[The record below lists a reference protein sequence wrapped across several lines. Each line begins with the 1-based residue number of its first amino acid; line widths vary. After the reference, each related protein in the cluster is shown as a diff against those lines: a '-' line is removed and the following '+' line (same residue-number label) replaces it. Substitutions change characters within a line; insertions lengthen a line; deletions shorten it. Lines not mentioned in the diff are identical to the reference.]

1 MEEPPV
7 PIGPSVITVPAGSIL
22 VLRTSSGST
31 VDLLNLTAAH
41 VDAEHTLD
49 VLVMSEAGD
58 SATGTAELPT
68 PDGLVR
74 LPAKLDREQGE
85 LHLRLPSPVRPLQR
99 RLAPRSGLVL
109 PLRGAAQL
117 SLPGAEATGPG
128 QLVTF
133 HGHTID
139 VGAGGLQAKLIA
151 DAGVRLPQHLR
162 SVFVELDPDD
172 PNSVAVGLHV
182 VTFRSDVL
190 RARFSFISLADWTRL
205 RERTRDSD

>member
-1 MEEPPV
+1 
-7 PIGPSVITVPAGSIL
+7 VIIVPAGSIL
-22 VLRTSSGST
+22 VLRTTSGQT
-31 VDLLNLTAAH
+31 VDLLNLAAAT
-41 VDAEHTLD
+41 VSGDSTLD
-49 VLVMSEAGD
+49 VLVMSDVDDVAP
-58 SATGTAELPT
+58 GTAELPT

-74 LPAKLDREQGE
+74 LPARLDRTAGE
-85 LHLRLPSPVRPLQR
+85 LHLRTPEPIRPLQR
-99 RLAPRSGLVL
+99 RLAPRAGLQL

-117 SLPGAEATGPG
+117 NPLGAEPTGPG

-139 VGAGGLQAKLIA
+139 VGAGGLQARLVA
-151 DAGVRLPQHLR
+151 DLGVRLPQQLR

-172 PNSVAVGLHV
+172 PHSVAVGLQV

-205 RERTRDSD
+205 RERSRELE